1 MEIKIKKLSVIF
13 LIFVSIIFTSTLY
26 FGRVIPR
33 DFSSFLPD
41 ANSIINSCIID
52 NMDQEP
58 LELDENN
65 LIRFLSILKDTQY
78 YYDGHYG
85 NTCVGN
91 LYHVQFLEENNG
103 LQSVILAMSIS
114 DEDIAYIGNK
124 QYSICSESTSIMDFL
139 RLVYA
144 SDDKFDAKRLGKHMR
159 NIFMKEPQ
167 EKDSV
172 LCYVNGIEIS
182 QKKFDIFR
190 ETRKSYNGDKDDDT
204 LLKEYIQFILIVNEA
219 EKEGFTV
226 SESEVEDYTNDLF
239 ESLEEDDDENMKILK
254 EYIDG
259 MGITMDE
266 YKEKV
271 KEFNYKVLLTMK
283 LHEKLKVEFLENNK
297 MTMTNGTEISN
308 EFNNYLKDYKEEL
321 YNNAEKIMNN
331 R

>member
-1 MEIKIKKLSVIF
+1 MNIKTRKLLIF
-13 LIFVSIIFTSTLY
+13 SLIFVLIIFTCILY
-26 FGRVIPR
+26 FGRVMPR

-52 NMDQEP
+52 NIDQGS
-58 LELDENN
+58 LQLDENN

-91 LYHVQFLEENNG
+91 LYRVQFLEENNG

-114 DEDIAYIGNK
+114 DEGIAYIGNK
-124 QYSICSESTSIMDFL
+124 QYSIRSESNSIMDFL
-139 RLVYA
+139 QLVYVC
-144 SDDKFDAKRLGKHMR
+144 DDNFDAKKLGKHIR
-159 NIFMKEPQ
+159 NIFMKESQ
-167 EKDSV
+167 EKDNV

-190 ETRKSYNGDKDDDT
+190 ETRKSYNRDKDDDT

-283 LHEKLKVEFLENNK
+283 LHKKLNIEFLENNK
-297 MTMTNGTEISN
+297 KTMTNSTEISN

-331 R
+331 K